1 MQMRQVQLSHAVYP
15 ESDAP
20 PGSGDSYSQVE
31 RNGQRG
37 LLPPQQQ
44 VSKAKCLVAASRLL

>member
-31 RNGQRG
+31 RDGQRG